1 MDSGRASRLPG
12 VRRLPLETVVRILAG
27 LAAAYGILV
36 LLAWR
41 YQEKLAFP
49 APRTRLRDPAD
60 AGMPD
65 GRRVT
70 VRAPDGV
77 ALHGWFL
84 PAVPGE
90 PDAPAPGLLWFYG
103 NMETVSGLAPII
115 RDLRPPGVALLILD
129 YRGYGESEGTPTEP
143 GLYLDGEAAWT
154 FITSQPGVDA
164 TRIAVYGRS
173 LGAAV
178 ALHVASTRPVAAVV
192 LDSPFSTGA
201 EMAREH
207 YPLLP
212 AFIVRLSLD
221 NVGRAARIRAP
232 LLVFHGTDDA
242 IAPLRMGRA
251 VAQAGRARELV
262 LIDGAGHNDTYD
274 VGGRRYR
281 EKMHAF
287 LQEALRREAL
297 R

>member
-1 MDSGRASRLPG
+1 
-12 VRRLPLETVVRILAG
+12 VRILAG
-27 LAAAYGILV
+27 LAVAYGILV

-49 APRTRLRDPAD
+49 APRARLRDPAD
-60 AGMPD
+60 ANIPD

-70 VRAPDGV
+70 LRASDGV

-84 PAVPGE
+84 PAAPEEPGSRV
-90 PDAPAPGLLWFYG
+90 PGLLWFYG

-154 FITSQPGVDA
+154 FITSQPEVDPS
-164 TRIAVYGRS
+164 RVAVYGRS

-178 ALHVASTRPVAAVV
+178 ALYLASTRPVAAVV
-192 LDSPFSTGA
+192 VDSPFSTGA
-201 EMAREH
+201 DMAREH

-212 AFIVRLSLD
+212 AFILRLSLD
-221 NVGRAARIRAP
+221 NVGRAARIQAP
-232 LLVFHGTDDA
+232 LLVLHGTEDR

-251 VAQAGRARELV
+251 VAEAGRARKLV
-262 LIDGAGHNDTYD
+262 LIEGAGHNDTYA
-274 VGGRRYR
+274 VGGPRYR
-281 EKMHAF
+281 EKVHAF
-287 LQEALRREAL
+287 LRDALR
-297 R
+297 